1 MSTQTLT
8 TIPTSGK
15 KPRVRME
22 RVNWS
27 GTIILILCAVTVL
40 LPLYVTISM
49 AFKTTGQAVDGN
61 AFSLPAPFSIDG
73 FVEAWNLTKF
83 PVGAAISLLVTAGTV
98 IATILLAAFASYAIV
113 RNWDRRLFRY
123 SFFYL
128 LAAMF
133 IPFPVVALPQIQ
145 LTGRVGLDNPL
156 GVIILATMFQ
166 LSFSVLL
173 FTAFL
178 RSIPI
183 ELEESARIDG
193 ATTWQTFWQLIF
205 PLLAPMSATVGIF
218 AFLYAWNDFMMP
230 SLIISDPALQTLP
243 VRQNLFQTQFSNN
256 YNVSFA
262 SFGDRSELRVV
273 LDLHDGSP
281 VAQCVGEAGVRPLP
295 ETVGM
300 RWRDAVA
307 VHGGGDAG
315 AQCEHAVSRDAGLVE
330 CRTQLLEDHR
340 PALVGRLV
348 RGDLHPV
355 MHERP
360 VDRIRDGHGEVRVAG
375 VDADDDAEVGGEGE
389 TPCGAPGA
397 VAPGGA
403 GIGEF
408 VQHVGADQG
417 VDRID
422 RGGTG
427 ERGAG
432 HDVAGG
438 EVAGIPGEVEHGA
451 DARASGSETS
461 RDFCHTP

>member
-1 MSTQTLT
+1 MSTETLT
-8 TIPTSGK
+8 TIPADGRRK
-15 KPRVRME
+15 RHKME

-27 GTIILILCAVTVL
+27 GTIILILCTATIL
-40 LPLYVTISM
+40 IPLYVTISM

-73 FVEAWNLTKF
+73 FVQAWTLTKF

-98 IATILLAAFASYAIV
+98 IATIVLAAFASYAIV

-145 LTGRVGLDNPL
+145 LTGRVGLDNPF

-193 ATTWQTFWQLIF
+193 ATTWQTFWRLIF

-243 VRQNLFQTQFSNN
+243 VRQNLFQNQFSNN
-256 YNVSFA
+256 YNVAFA
-262 SFGDRSELRVV
+262 SYLMAMA
-273 LDLHDGSP
+273 P
-281 VAQCVGEAGVRPLP
+281 AIVAYLFTQRWVMEGV
-295 ETVGM
+295 
-300 RWRDAVA
+300 
-307 VHGGGDAG
+307 
-315 AQCEHAVSRDAGLVE
+315 
-330 CRTQLLEDHR
+330 TQ
-340 PALVGRLV
+340 
-348 RGDLHPV
+348 
-355 MHERP
+355 
-360 VDRIRDGHGEVRVAG
+360 
-375 VDADDDAEVGGEGE
+375 
-389 TPCGAPGA
+389 GA
-397 VAPGGA
+397 VKG
-403 GIGEF
+403 
-408 VQHVGADQG
+408 
-417 VDRID
+417 
-422 RGGTG
+422 
-427 ERGAG
+427 
-432 HDVAGG
+432 
-438 EVAGIPGEVEHGA
+438 
-451 DARASGSETS
+451 
-461 RDFCHTP
+461 

>member
-1 MSTQTLT
+1 MSTQTIT
-8 TIPTSGK
+8 TQTAGK

-22 RVNWS
+22 RPNWS

-61 AFSLPAPFSIDG
+61 AFSFPAPFSIDG

-98 IATILLAAFASYAIV
+98 IATIVLAAFASYAIV
-113 RNWDRRLFRY
+113 RNWDRKLFRW

-145 LTGRVGLDNPL
+145 LTGRVGLDNPF

-230 SLIISDPALQTLP
+230 SLIISDPAMQTLP
-243 VRQNLFQTQFSNN
+243 VRQNLFQNQFSNN
-256 YNVSFA
+256 YNVAFA
-262 SFGDRSELRVV
+262 SYLMAMAPAILAYLFTQRFVME
-273 LDLHDGSP
+273 
-281 VAQCVGEAGVRPLP
+281 GV
-295 ETVGM
+295 
-300 RWRDAVA
+300 
-307 VHGGGDAG
+307 
-315 AQCEHAVSRDAGLVE
+315 
-330 CRTQLLEDHR
+330 TQ
-340 PALVGRLV
+340 
-348 RGDLHPV
+348 
-355 MHERP
+355 
-360 VDRIRDGHGEVRVAG
+360 
-375 VDADDDAEVGGEGE
+375 
-389 TPCGAPGA
+389 GA
-397 VAPGGA
+397 VKG
-403 GIGEF
+403 
-408 VQHVGADQG
+408 
-417 VDRID
+417 
-422 RGGTG
+422 
-427 ERGAG
+427 
-432 HDVAGG
+432 
-438 EVAGIPGEVEHGA
+438 
-451 DARASGSETS
+451 
-461 RDFCHTP
+461 

>member
-1 MSTQTLT
+1 MSTQPALVAEDAAAFA
-8 TIPTSGK
+8 SAAS
-15 KPRVRME
+15 PRKSPRTRGE
-22 RVNWS
+22 RVSWS
-27 GTIILILCAVTVL
+27 TTIILILCAATVL

-49 AFKTTGQAVDGN
+49 SLKTTAQAVDGN
-61 AFSLPAPFSIDG
+61 AFSLPAPFSFDG

-83 PVGAAISLLVTAGTV
+83 PVGAGISLFVTAGTV

-145 LTGRVGLDNPL
+145 LTGRVGLDNPF

-178 RSIPI
+178 RSIPL

-193 ATTWQTFWQLIF
+193 ATTWQTFWKLIF

-262 SFGDRSELRVV
+262 SYLMAMAPAILAYLFTQRWVME
-273 LDLHDGSP
+273 
-281 VAQCVGEAGVRPLP
+281 GV
-295 ETVGM
+295 
-300 RWRDAVA
+300 
-307 VHGGGDAG
+307 
-315 AQCEHAVSRDAGLVE
+315 
-330 CRTQLLEDHR
+330 TQ
-340 PALVGRLV
+340 
-348 RGDLHPV
+348 
-355 MHERP
+355 
-360 VDRIRDGHGEVRVAG
+360 
-375 VDADDDAEVGGEGE
+375 
-389 TPCGAPGA
+389 GA
-397 VAPGGA
+397 VKG
-403 GIGEF
+403 
-408 VQHVGADQG
+408 
-417 VDRID
+417 
-422 RGGTG
+422 
-427 ERGAG
+427 
-432 HDVAGG
+432 
-438 EVAGIPGEVEHGA
+438 
-451 DARASGSETS
+451 
-461 RDFCHTP
+461 